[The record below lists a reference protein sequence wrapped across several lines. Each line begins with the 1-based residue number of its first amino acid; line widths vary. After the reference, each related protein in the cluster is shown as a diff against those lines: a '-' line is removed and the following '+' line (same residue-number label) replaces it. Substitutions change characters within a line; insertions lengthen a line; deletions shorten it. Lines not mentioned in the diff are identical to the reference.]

1 MPRFAPLL
9 LSSALLAQ
17 TGVLVNRYDPA
28 VTGSATH
35 ETVLK
40 PANVNAA
47 HFGKLYSYY
56 VDGAVYAQPLYLRDP
71 DLLFVAT
78 MNDKVYAFPASHKG
92 TPVWM
97 RDFTDEMKGVT
108 PVPVMDITNNP
119 ELNIV
124 GNVGIEGTPVI
135 DAAAGALF
143 FVTRTKEN
151 GAYVQRIHKLNVRTG
166 ADLAPAVEI
175 ETAPGA
181 VRFDARAG
189 NQRSALVL
197 VNGRVVVAWA
207 SHEDIR
213 PYHGWIMAF
222 DEATLKRTGALCLT
236 PDGADGGVWQ
246 SGRPPAMDSDGN
258 VYFEVGNGSWNGDR
272 DFGNSLLKLR
282 VTARGIAVA
291 DYFTP
296 HDWEELNRRDADLGS
311 TGPLLIPGTDLL
323 VAGAKNGTL
332 YLFDRKNLG
341 RRTDADTAVL
351 QTIAVDGG
359 RPLAGPAYWDR
370 PAGGMLYLWCDAD
383 VLKAFR
389 FDGKRLS
396 PEPVMKGTVPSKG
409 SPGGALTV
417 SSDGGTAGSAIVW
430 AALTNGK
437 SADHGN
443 AAGILRAY
451 NAETL
456 EELWNSEQQR
466 RRDRLGTLVKFV
478 PPLVVNG
485 RVYLPNYDNAVNVYG
500 TFTPE
505 R

>member
-1 MPRFAPLL
+1 MLLRFLPLL
-9 LSSALLAQ
+9 MSVTLLAQ
-17 TGVLVNRYDPA
+17 TGVLVNRYDSA
-28 VTGSATH
+28 VTGADTH
-35 ETVLK
+35 ETILK
-40 PANVNAA
+40 PANVDAA

-56 VDGAVYAQPLYLRDP
+56 VDGAVYAQPLYLRDL

-92 TPVWM
+92 APVWM

-108 PVPVMDITNNP
+108 PVPIMDITNNP
-119 ELNIV
+119 DLNIV
-124 GNVGIEGTPVI
+124 GNAGIEGTPVI
-135 DAAAGALF
+135 DGGAGALYF
-143 FVTRTKEN
+143 ITRTKEN
-151 GAYVQRIHKLNVRTG
+151 GAYVQRIHKLNVRNG

-175 ETAPGA
+175 EAASGA
-181 VRFDARAG
+181 VRFDPRGG
-189 NQRSALVL
+189 NQRPALVL
-197 VNGRVVVAWA
+197 VNGQVVVAWA

-213 PYHGWIMAF
+213 PYHGWIMTF
-222 DEATLKRTGALCLT
+222 DAATLKRTGALCLT
-236 PDGADGGVWQ
+236 PDGTDGGVWQ
-246 SGRPPAMDSDGN
+246 SGRPPAVDSGGN

-272 DFGNSLLKLR
+272 DFGNSLIKLR
-282 VTARGIAVA
+282 VGAQGITVA

-296 HDWEELNRRDADLGS
+296 HDWADLNRRDADLGS
-311 TGPLLIPGTDLL
+311 TGPLLIPGTDLI
-323 VAGAKNGTL
+323 VAGAKTGTV
-332 YLFDRKNLG
+332 YLFDKNHLG
-341 RRTDADTAVL
+341 HRTDTDAPVQ
-351 QTIAVDGG
+351 QTISVEGG
-359 RPLAGPAYWDR
+359 RPLAGPAYWDG

-396 PEPVMKGTVPSKG
+396 PEPVMKGTVQSKG

-417 SSDGGTAGSAIVW
+417 SSDGKTAGTGIVW

-500 TFTPE
+500 TYTP
-505 R
+505 